1 MLTES
6 EAWRTIGEAFEAKA
20 AHPELDVDSETDLA
34 DYGICSAVGEL
45 YGRKELSGL
54 VEYMMYGRIDSEI
67 DCQHFENGEYS
78 TALLVPRPDEDGGA
92 EVRAMF
98 AYLMAE
104 ATA

>member
-1 MLTES
+1 MLTEP

-34 DYGICSAVGEL
+34 DYGICSAVADLRGRGEL
-45 YGRKELSGL
+45 PVR
-54 VEYMMYGRIDSEI
+54 VESSMYRRIESEI
-67 DCQHFENGEYS
+67 TRQHFENGEYS

-104 ATA
+104 ATS